1 MHSASARAN
10 IIRLKWAPSSI
21 GVARVHVLMREK
33 RNRTCRER
41 LEKMCAGLLFQRLRK
56 SQPDFLE
63 RVAIVP
69 GDLEQPALGIDGAV
83 AEHLKQ
89 CVHIVIHAAADVR
102 FNEPLYD
109 LIRCNL
115 SGTRELLELGK
126 QMKHLEVFVYVST
139 AFSNCTPRS
148 SENIAE
154 KFYEPPMQADAL
166 IEYVQQRQSDFD
178 RELLNIVSP
187 NLINPW
193 PNNYTFS
200 KALSESIVR
209 RYGESFPI
217 AVIRPT
223 IST

>member
-1 MHSASARAN
+1 
-10 IIRLKWAPSSI
+10 
-21 GVARVHVLMREK
+21 MREK
-33 RNRTCRER
+33 RNQTCRER
-41 LEKMCAGLLFQRLRK
+41 LEKVCASPVFQYLRK
-56 SQPDFLE
+56 NQPDFLE
-63 RVAIVP
+63 RVAIVA
-69 GDLEQPALGIDGAV
+69 GDLEQPALGIESAV
-83 AEHLKQ
+83 AERLKR
-89 CVHIVIHAAADVR
+89 CIHIVIHAAADVR

-115 SGTRELLELGK
+115 LGTRELLELAK

-139 AFSNCTPRS
+139 AFSNCTRGS

-154 KFYEPPMQADAL
+154 EFYEPPMRADTL
-166 IEYVQQRQSDFD
+166 IKYVQQRQSAYD
-178 RELLNIVSP
+178 RELLSIVSP

-217 AVIRPT
+217 AIIRPT